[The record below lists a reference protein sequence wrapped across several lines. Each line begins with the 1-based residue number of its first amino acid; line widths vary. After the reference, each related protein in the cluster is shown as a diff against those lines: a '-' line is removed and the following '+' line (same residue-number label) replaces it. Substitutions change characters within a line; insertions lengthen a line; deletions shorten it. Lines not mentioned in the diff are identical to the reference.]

1 MIKNEQEIVNQI
13 ISNEKARAELE
24 LYNYHR
30 VSRLLSCQA
39 FVYETDNY
47 FWLRYYDT
55 FVAFIEKATD
65 TCYDILRMVYG
76 YTATSAKHIAKF
88 RHVYG
93 ADYLDIYHNGG
104 VHQSYTYREV

>member
-1 MIKNEQEIVNQI
+1 MIKNEQEIINQI

-24 LYNYHR
+24 LNNYHR

-47 FWLRYYDT
+47 FWLSSYGT
-55 FVAFIEKATD
+55 FVAFIEKTTD
-65 TCYDILRMVYG
+65 TCYDILRMG
-76 YTATSAKHIAKF
+76 HAYTSTSAQHIAKF
-88 RHVYG
+88 RHDYG
-93 ADYLDIYHNGG
+93 QDKFG